1 MRSCPDF
8 AKREKWRGLGM
19 KAVKQK
25 PDRKVHLAKL
35 KNPRRRSNCAHSQSL
50 KLPGDKE
57 PPGDR
62 GACEPESTTQGS
74 E

>member
-1 MRSCPDF
+1 
-8 AKREKWRGLGM
+8 M